1 MHAEQAVEGPFAM
14 ELDDWREVGWIAG
27 QSLFGYDVLAG
38 VIAFGGA
45 VPKEEAVEEWYAQAI
60 FTAIG
65 LFAVL

>member
-1 MHAEQAVEGPFAM
+1 M

-38 VIAFGGA
+38 VVAFGGA
-45 VPKEEAVEEWYAQAI
+45 VPKEEAVEEWYAQSI
-60 FTAIG
+60 LTAIG